1 MNLRIVCCTLVLLLT
16 ACGQAGPL
24 VLRDKDVANPKPATT
39 KPQVVTPAPDPA
51 AQPAVEEPKK
61 EQK

>member
-24 VLRDKDVANPKPATT
+24 VLPDKDVANLKPVPT
-39 KPQVVTPAPDPA
+39 KAQVVTPAPDQAAPPA
-51 AQPAVEEPKK
+51 AEEPKK